1 MLHVLTETVR
11 STFSIAVFVFVMML
25 LVDYVNV
32 LTRGSFSAIVKKG
45 RFRQYVLASFLGAMP
60 GCLGGFMNVSFYA
73 HGVISFGAMF
83 ASMVTD
89 CGDEEFVMLAA
100 FPGRALLL
108 FGVLFFTGVVFGW
121 LADAIAPLMGPRY
134 GVGCKLDGLHG
145 EEECYCFDGAQIW
158 RQLKGMRLERGLL
171 IVAFAGA
178 IFAGAGGLLEEGWE
192 RITITVLAAI
202 GVALVATA
210 PDHYLRAHIV
220 AHIVRRHLVKILL
233 WTFFTL
239 LAIGVGL
246 KYWDFESFV
255 RQHEMLVFLLSGLI
269 GLIPQ
274 SGPHLIF
281 VTMFAKGVIPFSVL
295 LTNSIVQD
303 GHTLLPLLSCSV
315 RDALTVKGMKL
326 ILGLVLGFVLHAL
339 GW

>member
-1 MLHVLTETVR
+1 MLKVLTETIR
-11 STFSIAVFVFVMML
+11 STFSISVFVFVMML

-32 LTRGSFSAIVKKG
+32 LTKGSFSAVVKKG
-45 RFRQYVLASFLGAMP
+45 RFRQYVLASFLGVMP

-83 ASMVTD
+83 ASMVSD
-89 CGDEEFVMLAA
+89 CGDEEFVMLAS

-108 FGVLFFTGVVFGW
+108 FGILFLMGVVFGW

-134 GVGCKLDGLHG
+134 GKGCKLGVVHD
-145 EEECYCFDGAQIW
+145 EDECYCFDRAQIW
-158 RQLKGMRLERGLL
+158 RQLKRVSTERALL
-171 IVAFAGA
+171 VIAFGGA
-178 IFAGAGGLLEEGWE
+178 IFAGAGGLLEGGWE
-192 RITITVLAAI
+192 KITIIILAAG
-202 GVALVATA
+202 GVAIVGTA
-210 PDHYLRAHIV
+210 PDHYLKTHIV
-220 AHIVRRHLVKILL
+220 AHIVRRHLVRIML
-233 WTFFTL
+233 WTFLTL
-239 LAIGVGL
+239 LVIGIGL

-255 RQHEMLVFLLSGLI
+255 RKHEVLVFLLAGLI
-269 GLIPQ
+269 GLIPE

-281 VTMFAKGVIPFSVL
+281 VNMFAKGVIPFSVL
-295 LTNSIVQD
+295 LTNSIIQD

-326 ILGLVLGFVLHAL
+326 IIGLAAGIAVHAL

>member
-1 MLHVLTETVR
+1 MLKVLTETIR
-11 STFSIAVFVFVMML
+11 STFTIAVFVFVMML

-32 LTRGSFSAIVKKG
+32 LTRGSFSAVVKKG
-45 RFRQYVLASFLGAMP
+45 RFRQYVLASFLGVMP
-60 GCLGGFMNVSFYA
+60 GCLGGFVNVSFYA

-83 ASMVTD
+83 ASMVSD
-89 CGDEEFVMLAA
+89 CGDEEFVMLAL

-108 FGVLFFTGVVFGW
+108 FGILFLMGIVFGW
-121 LADAIAPLMGPRY
+121 LADAISPLMGPRY
-134 GVGCKLDGLHG
+134 GKGCKLGVLHD
-145 EEECYCFDGAQIW
+145 EDECYFFDRAQIW

-171 IVAFAGA
+171 IIALAGA
-178 IFAGAGGLLEEGWE
+178 IFAAAGGLLETGWE
-192 RITITVLAAI
+192 RIAITVLAAA

-210 PDHYLRAHIV
+210 PDHYLKAHIV
-220 AHIVRRHLVKILL
+220 AHIVRRHLIRIVL
-233 WTFFTL
+233 WTFLTL
-239 LAIGVGL
+239 LVIGVAL

-255 RQHEMLVFLLSGLI
+255 REHKVLVFLLAGLM
-269 GLIPQ
+269 GLIPE

-281 VTMFAKGVIPFSVL
+281 VSMFAKGVIPFSVL

-326 ILGLVLGFVLHAL
+326 ILALAVGMVLHAL